1 MTTLVPI
8 FLAAWAVGYVVGY
21 QVFIIRQSFNAAT

>member
-1 MTTLVPI
+1 MAGLVGI

-21 QVFIIRQSFNAAT
+21 QVFMIRQAVNAAT